1 MNQNVARVSDPTSPG
16 RLSVEALV
24 QDCLPSVQKWAHGR
38 FPRVA
43 RPEFDTQ
50 DLVQEAALRMLSRG
64 KRFEPRHA
72 YAVQAYMRQTVLNLA
87 RDRARRLVHREE
99 PLERGDEYPCQEAGP
114 LECAIDQ
121 EHRARYE
128 EALRS
133 LTSKDRRI
141 LVARVKHEL
150 NATDIAH
157 AFGLPS
163 PDAARMAIARATK
176 RLMHK
181 LSRKK

>member
-1 MNQNVARVSDPTSPG
+1 MNQGVVTSESAPAKG
-16 RLSVEALV
+16 ASVEALV
-24 QDCLPSVQKWAHGR
+24 QDCLPSLQKWAHGK

-64 KRFEPRHA
+64 NRFEPRHA
-72 YAVQAYMRQTVLNLA
+72 NAVQAYMRQTVLNLA
-87 RDRARRLVHREE
+87 RDRARRLAHREQ
-99 PLERGDEYPCQEAGP
+99 PLEHGDEYPCQDAGP
-114 LECAIDQ
+114 LDCAIDQ

-128 EALRS
+128 EALRR
-133 LTSKDRRI
+133 LTPKDRQI
-141 LVARVKHEL
+141 LIARVKDEL
-150 NATDIAH
+150 NARDIAH

-163 PDAARMAIARATK
+163 PDAARMAIARAMK

-181 LSRKK
+181 LNRKR